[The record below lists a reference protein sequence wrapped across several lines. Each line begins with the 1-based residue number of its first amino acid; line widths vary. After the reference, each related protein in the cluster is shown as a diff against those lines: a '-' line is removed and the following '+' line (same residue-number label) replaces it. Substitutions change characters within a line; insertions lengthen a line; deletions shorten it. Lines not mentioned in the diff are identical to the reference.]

1 MTPRIWLRPALVAL
15 IVAVISLT
23 VTRPAQGAWLPR
35 ISRVVLHGSSNA
47 ILGQYFSGGLGFDL
61 GAGTVITL
69 GMTYTE
75 LRGAE
80 PLISLSVTRPISPGW
95 NLTALASI
103 GELGG
108 DYRVDRLPEITISR
122 SGPLVGAA
130 LTYGLEAGAGYFVVR
145 PGDLSGFRGVV
156 AGRIATPSIRWGSTL
171 TADASAGYRHY
182 AYSAGAF
189 HGAWWASAGLSLA
202 PAPGLSAALTYLR
215 QVPSGS
221 SPLLFDAMGEE
232 SYARGSASF
241 RVTPTMTL
249 THSQKYS
256 FFSRSIEERVYGISL
271 AAPGGVTLN
280 ISYDD
285 VPRKLAA
292 SISFSR

>member
-1 MTPRIWLRPALVAL
+1 MMLRIWLRSALVAL
-15 IVAVISLT
+15 IVAVVSLT
-23 VTRPAQGAWLPR
+23 AAQPAQGAWLPR
-35 ISRVVLHGSSNA
+35 ISRVVLNGSSNA
-47 ILGQYFSGGLGFDL
+47 ILGQYFSGGLGFEL

-80 PLISLSVTRPISPGW
+80 PLITLSMTRPISPVW

-103 GELGG
+103 GDLGG
-108 DYRVDRLPEITISR
+108 DYRVDRLPEITLSR
-122 SGPLVGAA
+122 SGPLAGAA
-130 LTYGLEAGAGYFVVR
+130 LTYGLEAGVGYFVVR
-145 PGDLSGFRGVV
+145 PGDLSGVRGVV
-156 AGRIATPSIRWGSTL
+156 AGRIATPSIRLGSTL

-182 AYSAGAF
+182 AYSAGAS

-202 PAPGLSAALTYLR
+202 PAPRLSTALTYLR
-215 QVPSGS
+215 QIPSGS

-232 SYARGSASF
+232 NYARGSASF
-241 RVTPTMTL
+241 RVSPIATL

-256 FFSRSIEERVYGISL
+256 FISRSIEERVYGLSF

-280 ISYDD
+280 VSYDD
-285 VPRKLAA
+285 VPRKLTA
-292 SISFSR
+292 SISISR